1 MDALLQR
8 VQIRP
13 LATGI
18 DRDSQL
24 LQLCYTS
31 EVANSA
37 LDVLQD
43 AALPGKLH
51 LREGF
56 SLVALV
62 GAGVCKNPPI
72 ATVSTNNL
80 KINR

>member
-24 LQLCYTS
+24 LRLANFTS

-43 AALPGKLH
+43 AALRVNYICEKL
-51 LREGF
+51 F
-56 SLVALV
+56 SCCF
-62 GAGVCKNPPI
+62 GWRGGM
-72 ATVSTNNL
+72 
-80 KINR
+80 

>member
-1 MDALLQR
+1 STRIERVLASGTGAKIVTSHDDVCLIELQLAAHQNFEQIAKEVDALLQR

-31 EVANSA
+31 EVAN
-37 LDVLQD
+37 
-43 AALPGKLH
+43 
-51 LREGF
+51 
-56 SLVALV
+56 
-62 GAGVCKNPPI
+62 
-72 ATVSTNNL
+72 
-80 KINR
+80 